1 MKIFLVIL
9 LLTMIVNCKAQSPVY
24 TLGQS
29 PINKP
34 QNSYVKDTNNILN
47 RFAGTWVYSQNG
59 KVFTIILQKSEMIDL
74 NDYYVDELQ
83 GNFKYSVNN
92 NMIANTDTSNFSGK
106 NSTIFGFTLWE
117 GNPNKVTLFFSDPE
131 RPKIGARVTLTYSNI
146 NGIEKLHWDL
156 KLTGYVS
163 SRDPN
168 MNQATDF
175 RVPTNVELIKQ

>member
-1 MKIFLVIL
+1 MKPYLALIL
-9 LLTMIVNCKAQSPVY
+9 ISLMINCKAQSPVY

-47 RFAGTWVYSQNG
+47 KFSGTWIYNYAG
-59 KVFTIILQKSEMIDL
+59 KTFTVILNKMEMVNL
-74 NDYYVDELQ
+74 NEYFVDELE
-83 GNFKYSVNN
+83 GNFKYHINAN
-92 NMIANTDTSNFSGK
+92 IIANTNTGSFTGK
-106 NSTIFGFTLWE
+106 NSTINGAKLWE
-117 GNPNKVTLFFSDPE
+117 GNSNKVTLFFDDPE
-131 RPKIGARVTLTYSNI
+131 RPKMSARVTLTYSNT

-156 KLTGYVS
+156 KLTGLIS

-168 MNQATDF
+168 MNPATDF

>member
-1 MKIFLVIL
+1 
-9 LLTMIVNCKAQSPVY
+9 MIVNCKAQSPVY

-34 QNSYVKDTNNILN
+34 QNSYLKDTNNILN
-47 RFAGTWVYSQNG
+47 KFVGTWIYSQNG
-59 KVFTIILQKSEMIDL
+59 KIFTIILQKSEMVKLI
-74 NDYYVDELQ
+74 NYYVDELN
-83 GNFKYSVNN
+83 GSYKFIDNGVTIVDTNN
-92 NMIANTDTSNFSGK
+92 YPLL
-106 NSTIFGFTLWE
+106 NSKLTGAQLWE
-117 GNPNKVTLFFSDPE
+117 GNPNKVSIYFYDPE
-131 RPKIGARVTLTYSNI
+131 RPKMSCKVILTYSNI

-168 MNQATDF
+168 MNPATDF